1 MLSTLNAILKKVLF
15 QKNKMMTLYN
25 LEHKIILS
33 KLGYI
38 FNPEL
43 Y

>member
-1 MLSTLNAILKKVLF
+1 MLSALKAIIKKGFL

-33 KLGYI
+33 KLGYF